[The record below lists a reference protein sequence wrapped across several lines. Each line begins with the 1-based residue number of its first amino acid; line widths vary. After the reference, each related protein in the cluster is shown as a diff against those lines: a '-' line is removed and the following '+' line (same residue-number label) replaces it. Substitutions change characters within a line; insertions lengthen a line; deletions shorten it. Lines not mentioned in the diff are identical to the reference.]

1 MFGAQSKNRITK
13 YACLGGGKRGES
25 FHASFLPFSFLP
37 FTKIACA
44 FEQRSSI
51 SGHFA
56 FASIATIR
64 ENVTLS

>member
-1 MFGAQSKNRITK
+1 MLGSQSKNRITK
-13 YACLGGGKRGES
+13 YACLEVKKEES

-37 FTKIACA
+37 FIKIACA

-51 SGHFA
+51 SRHFA
-56 FASIATIR
+56 FASIVTIR